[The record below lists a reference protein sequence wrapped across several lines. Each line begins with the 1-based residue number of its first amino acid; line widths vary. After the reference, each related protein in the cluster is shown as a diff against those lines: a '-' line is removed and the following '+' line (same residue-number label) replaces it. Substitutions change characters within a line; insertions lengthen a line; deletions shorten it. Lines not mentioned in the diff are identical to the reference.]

1 MEIPEKGGGQRA
13 GEEDKG
19 TFLPHGSISGQSR
32 PENLEEGSSRLCPE
46 VWSLCSLCSV
56 EPRGGV
62 RAQGGAQAPTGL
74 PHPGVG
80 PLSFCRCEM
89 GRKCLSDSLQRQVLR
104 GVPCRKLAPGRCT
117 NHHQAASLA
126 IPRNG
131 PGVGTGSNR
140 SRVLPVNPPREVGG
154 L

>member
-1 MEIPEKGGGQRA
+1 MEIQRREGVRGQGKRTKGSFCLMALFQGNHDLRTWRKVHP
-13 GEEDKG
+13 D
-19 TFLPHGSISGQSR
+19 
-32 PENLEEGSSRLCPE
+32 CPE
-46 VWSLCSLCSV
+46 VRSLCSLSSV
-56 EPRGGV
+56 EPKGGL

-80 PLSFCRCEM
+80 PLSFCLCEM

-104 GVPCRKLAPGRCT
+104 GVTCSKLAPGRCT

-131 PGVGTGSNR
+131 PGAGTGSNR
-140 SRVLPVNPPREVGG
+140 SRVLPVNAAGEVGG